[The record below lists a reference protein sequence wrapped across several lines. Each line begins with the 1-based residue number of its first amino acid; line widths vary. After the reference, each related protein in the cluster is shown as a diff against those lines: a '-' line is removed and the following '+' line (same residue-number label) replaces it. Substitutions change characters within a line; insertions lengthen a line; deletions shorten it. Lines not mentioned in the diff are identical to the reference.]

1 MDELKSCLWKGI
13 EDPVYQQYHDKEWGV
28 PVHVDRT
35 LFEALILDGF
45 QAGLS
50 WITVLKKRENYRK
63 AFDNFSAYTDCI
75 IPEPD
80 ILIFFDLSVF
90 DSSCA
95 SSDFGF
101 INDLIIVETA

>member
-1 MDELKSCLWKGI
+1 MDELKRCLWKGI

-63 AFDNFSAYTDCI
+63 AFDNFSAEKIATYDQEKI
-75 IPEPD
+75 DE
-80 ILIFFDLSVF
+80 LMVF
-90 DSSCA
+90 PST
-95 SSDFGF
+95 
-101 INDLIIVETA
+101 NDQM